1 MRIGSA
7 EAVSARLADNASLTD
22 YLLTNLSLEKHGYSV
37 EIGLRRITD
46 RLGRLL
52 EEESAVVCRLD
63 AVEELSLVA
72 NLNAAAPPETLSAN
86 PIDAGNQ

>member
-52 EEESAVVCRLD
+52 EEESNVVCRLD

-72 NLNAAAPPETLSAN
+72 NLNAGGTS
-86 PIDAGNQ
+86 GNAVSESN